1 MQGIWEALT
10 PLMVLSA
17 SVGNR
22 LLLRFFGPRQSVQVI
37 AVRTALVVL
46 ALPLG
51 LTEQVSHLRHIA
63 PETLRRLALDW
74 CHVQRGSA
82 RVAARGT
89 SGNICGILCEMFCAP
104 RKRCEEPPKGNCESA
119 RHVKKITVAC
129 CVNSAR
135 AHVSMSCHVSCALSL
150 CQVSHAMCHVTV

>member
-1 MQGIWEALT
+1 
-10 PLMVLSA
+10 MVLSA

-82 RVAARGT
+82 RVAARGLPPAT
-89 SGNICGILCEMFCAP
+89 CVCVAVGLRSVTDALPARFRCGFRVRTRP
-104 RKRCEEPPKGNCESA
+104 RAFPHQSFWSVFGQTWEHGRDS
-119 RHVKKITVAC
+119 IFSTQ
-129 CVNSAR
+129 S
-135 AHVSMSCHVSCALSL
+135 
-150 CQVSHAMCHVTV
+150 